1 MLLSILTTP
10 FRAGP
15 KGDNIFEWVA
25 SIKGPSTSAY
35 EGGKFVLDI
44 KFPADYPFKPPKVSG
59 YLAILDMEERG
70 WGLGCGCKGF
80 MNISHCHT
88 HFCETI
94 PLLGYVHIGQEHGSL
109 WWGNLIILG
118 GYHLGFWKLRYTGI

>member
-1 MLLSILTTP
+1 MLLTRHVVWPWQPGLPFQFHIKTMLLILTTP

-44 KFPADYPFKPPKVSG
+44 KFPTDYPFKPPKVSASIDSVCEMAG
-59 YLAILDMEERG
+59 
-70 WGLGCGCKGF
+70 
-80 MNISHCHT
+80 SH
-88 HFCETI
+88 
-94 PLLGYVHIGQEHGSL
+94 PSL
-109 WWGNLIILG
+109 SLQIHCSGVGHRQTMTNSI
-118 GYHLGFWKLRYTGI
+118 